1 MANRSTLEPRVAA
14 ASKGADLYDLAR
26 ECFEAP
32 ADMAYAKDILNSAAF
47 TGAEDAKKALDK
59 VAGDAMFTK
68 DFVTLAIGYAALG
81 DAGKAKEMIGQ
92 GADYAM
98 DGSEKVAVG
107 MGQWL
112 ALADAAAAGKALAG
126 ALKEVSAT
134 EELYGLADVV
144 ANLNDAALFGQIAD
158 KIKAKAGRAA
168 DFARLGKLLAGTEG
182 TENRAK
188 AIEII
193 NEGAAKY
200 GSPADLI
207 TLSGAMGE
215 IDPAAAGALYDKALE
230 SATNFTALM
239 QVLAAAAGN
248 AEFTKAVL
256 AKAGATAT
264 ATGELLQL
272 ADACAGI
279 GDAAAVT
286 EMLDKAEGAVAN
298 LDEMRKVVEGVN
310 KHAAADAARVARV
323 ADKLAKREANQA
335 KYVAFQN
342 EEPKCTTVKQ
352 IINLADRILAELDDK
367 GYAGKML
374 GVAEAKMR
382 EDGFH
387 FARFKP
393 LVLAVDRLGDA
404 AWLGKLLDESVAS
417 SADDFVWFREVILTC
432 AREMQDAAAG
442 KARAAAYMA
451 GRVMGDNVYDYAK
464 MAELAAEGL
473 GDAALAAKMLT
484 DASARAQDHF
494 ALAHVGKLYRDIG
507 DNAAAN
513 ALFAKAVDACA
524 SGDAC
529 VQLAGRLKGYELP
542 VSEIAPLMDGCG
554 AKLGSATD
562 KLRWAEGV
570 ADLLQDGAWAQK
582 AFDGIAGSF
591 TADADA
597 KRYARSRQMRMG
609 YRFFGPGVQA
619 H

>member
-1 MANRSTLEPRVAA
+1 MANRTTLEPRVAA
-14 ASKGADLYDLAR
+14 AAKGADLYDLAR

-32 ADMAYAKDILNSAAF
+32 ADMAYAKDILNAAAF

-68 DFVTLAIGYAALG
+68 DFVTLAIGYAAIG
-81 DAGKAKEMIGQ
+81 DAAKAKEMLGQ

-112 ALADAAAAGKALAG
+112 ALADAAAAAKALAG

-134 EELYGLADVV
+134 EELYGLADVA

-168 DFARLGKLLAGTEG
+168 DFARLGKLIGKADV
-182 TENRAK
+182 AK
-188 AIEII
+188 GVEII

-200 GSPADLI
+200 GSAADLI

-215 IDPAAAGALYDKALE
+215 VDAAAAGALYAKALD
-230 SATNFTALM
+230 SAKDFTALM

-256 AKAGATAT
+256 AKAGAVAT
-264 ATGELLQL
+264 VTGELLQL

-310 KHAAADAARVARV
+310 KHAAGDAERVARV
-323 ADKLAKREANQA
+323 ADKLTRREANQA

-342 EEPKCTTVKQ
+342 EEPKCTTFKQ
-352 IINLADRILAELDDK
+352 IIALADRIVAELDDK
-367 GYAGKML
+367 AYAGKML

-387 FARFKP
+387 FGRFKP
-393 LVLAVDRLGDA
+393 LILAVDRLGDRT
-404 AWLGKLLDESVAS
+404 WLGKLLDESVA
-417 SADDFVWFREVILTC
+417 ATGDDFVWFREIVLTC
-432 AREMQDAAAG
+432 AREMKDAEFG
-442 KARAAAYMA
+442 KARAKAYMD
-451 GRVMGDNVYDYAK
+451 GRSLSDSPYDYTK
-464 MAELAAEGL
+464 MAELAADGL
-473 GDAALAAKMLT
+473 DDAALAAKLLA
-484 DASARAQDHF
+484 DAAARAQDHF
-494 ALAHVGKLYRDIG
+494 ALAHVGNLYRVIG

-513 ALFAKAVDACA
+513 ALFGKAVGACA

-529 VQLAGRLKGYELP
+529 VQLASRLKGYELP
-542 VSEIAPLMDGCG
+542 VSEIAPLMDGCV
-554 AKLGSATD
+554 AKLASNTD

-570 ADLLQDGAWAQK
+570 ADLLRSDDWADK
-582 AFDGIAGSF
+582 AFNSIAGSF
-591 TADADA
+591 TDGAE
-597 KRYARSRQMRMG
+597 ARRFALSRQMRTG

>member
-1 MANRSTLEPRVAA
+1 MANRSTLEPKVAA
-14 ASKGADLYDLAR
+14 AGSAADLFALAR
-26 ECFEAP
+26 ECFDEP
-32 ADMAYAKDILNSAAF
+32 VDMAYAKDILSSAAF

-81 DAGKAKEMIGQ
+81 DAGKAGEMLGQ
-92 GADYAM
+92 GADFAM
-98 DGSEKVAVG
+98 DGSEKVSVG

-112 ALADAAAAGKALAG
+112 ALNDAAAAAKALTG

-134 EELYGLADVV
+134 EELYGLAGVV
-144 ANLNDAALFGQIAD
+144 AELNDAALFGAVAD

-168 DFARLGKLLAGTEG
+168 DFARLGKLLGKTDK
-182 TENRAK
+182 AK
-188 AIEII
+188 AVDII

-230 SATNFTALM
+230 SAKDFTALM

-248 AEFTKAVL
+248 AEFTRAVL

-323 ADKLAKREANQA
+323 AEKLAKREANQA
-335 KYVAFQN
+335 KYVEIQN
-342 EEPKCTTVKQ
+342 EEPKCSTVKQ
-352 IINLADRILAELDDK
+352 IIALADRILAELDDK
-367 GYAGKML
+367 AYAGKML
-374 GVAEAKMR
+374 GVAESKMR

-387 FARFKP
+387 FGRFKP
-393 LVLAVDRLGDA
+393 LILAVDKLGDD
-404 AWLGKLLDESVAS
+404 AWVGRLLDESVAS
-417 SADDFVWFREVILTC
+417 TGDDFVWFREVVLTC
-432 AREMQDAAAG
+432 ARELRDVEAG
-442 KARAAAYMA
+442 KARAKRYMD
-451 GRVMGDNVYDYAK
+451 GRALADNPYDYAK
-464 MAELAAEGL
+464 MAELAVSGL
-473 GDAALAAKMLT
+473 ADPALAGKLLADAA
-484 DASARAQDHF
+484 ARAKDHF
-494 ALAHVGKLYRDIG
+494 ALAHVGKLYRDIA
-507 DNAAAN
+507 DHDSAN
-513 ALFAKAVDACA
+513 ALFAKAVAACA

-529 VQLAGRLKGYELP
+529 VQLASRLKNYELP

-554 AKLGSATD
+554 ARLASSGD

-570 ADLLQDGAWAQK
+570 ADLLMDGAWAEK
-582 AFDGIAGSF
+582 AFSGIAGGF
-591 TADADA
+591 TSEADR
-597 KRYARSRQMRMG
+597 KRLALSRQMRMG
-609 YRFFGPGVQA
+609 YRFFGPGVKA

>member
-1 MANRSTLEPRVAA
+1 MANRTTLEPRVAA
-14 ASKGADLYDLAR
+14 AAKGADLYDLAR

-32 ADMAYAKDILNSAAF
+32 ADMAYAKDILSSAAF

-68 DFVTLAIGYAALG
+68 DFVTLAVGYAARG
-81 DAGKAKEMIGQ
+81 DAAKAKEMLGQ
-92 GADYAM
+92 GGDFAM

-158 KIKAKAGRAA
+158 KIKTKAGRAA
-168 DFARLGKLLAGTEG
+168 DFARLGKLIGKSDV
-182 TENRAK
+182 AK
-188 AIEII
+188 GVEII

-200 GSPADLI
+200 GSAADLI

-215 IDPAAAGALYDKALE
+215 IDAAAAGALYAKALD

-256 AKAGATAT
+256 AKAGAVAT
-264 ATGELLQL
+264 VTGELLQL
-272 ADACAGI
+272 ADAYAGI
-279 GDAAAVT
+279 GDATGVT
-286 EMLDKAEGAVAN
+286 DMLSKAEDSVAN

-342 EEPKCTTVKQ
+342 EEPKCTTIKQ
-352 IINLADRILAELDDK
+352 IIDLADRILAELDDK

-374 GVAEAKMR
+374 GIAEAKMR

-417 SADDFVWFREVILTC
+417 TGDDFVWFREIILTC

-451 GRVMGDNVYDYAK
+451 GRAMGDNVYDYTK
-464 MAELAAEGL
+464 MAEVAADGL

-494 ALAHVGKLYRDIG
+494 ALAHVGNLYRVIG

-513 ALFAKAVDACA
+513 ALFAKAANACA

-529 VQLAGRLKGYELP
+529 VQLASRLKGYELP

-554 AKLGSATD
+554 AKLAGNGD

-570 ADLLQDGAWAQK
+570 SDLLQDGAWAEK
-582 AFDGIAGSF
+582 AFNGIAGSF
-591 TADADA
+591 TAVADA
-597 KRYARSRQMRMG
+597 KALARSRQMRTG